1 MKDYVKQ
8 ILKKQKRQV
17 NLTFSLFL
25 ENYFIGGLG
34 EN

>member
-17 NLTFSLFL
+17 NLTFSLLL
-25 ENYFIGGLG
+25 ENYFIWGLG